1 MTLNTPDDNVPI
13 GTPIYDQTWPVDAP
27 APTYP
32 SATHSYLAE
41 DDVPSNAANATK
53 EEAKNVA
60 SDAKD
65 AGQRVVGTTKDEA
78 AKVVGEA
85 KNQVKDL
92 YSQAS
97 SELKDQASTQ
107 QKRVAEG
114 LRSMGDEL
122 GSMAQNSEGNGVAN
136 QLVSS
141 LSSRAGSVAEWL
153 DARDPGS
160 LLREVRSYAARKP
173 GAFIAIAA
181 GAGIL
186 AGRLTKSLVTAAKD
200 ESQAP
205 GSAAQSP
212 GAQL

>member
-13 GTPIYDQTWPVDAP
+13 GTPIYDQTWAVEDPAP
-27 APTYP
+27 AYESTAHGY
-32 SATHSYLAE
+32 SADENDSSGKAE
-41 DDVPSNAANATK
+41 AAK

-92 YSQAS
+92 YGQAT
-97 SELKDQASTQ
+97 SELKDQAASQ
-107 QKRVAEG
+107 QKRVASG

-122 GSMAQNSEGNGVAN
+122 GSMAQNSEGNSVAS
-136 QLVSS
+136 QLVNN
-141 LSSRAGSVAEWL
+141 LSGRASSVAEWL
-153 DARDPGS
+153 DGRDPGS
-160 LLREVRSYAARKP
+160 LLSEVRSYAARKP
-173 GAFIAIAA
+173 GTFIALAA

-186 AGRLTKSLVTAAKD
+186 AGRLTKSLATAAKD
-200 ESQAP
+200 EAQTAHIPAP
-205 GSAAQSP
+205 AP
-212 GAQL
+212 EVQL